1 MPLSSAFDS
10 VLLIRILFP
19 TLNFLVWFGL
29 ILVWVGSFAGLGFFV
44 RWLVLV
50 LLGWGDDFVWIFFVG
65 LGWGFFATLNFGTH
79 DTELLVRIP
88 KGLITEEVSKVFCVY
103 QSLCRL

>member
-1 MPLSSAFDS
+1 M
-10 VLLIRILFP
+10 
-19 TLNFLVWFGL
+19 VWFGL

-44 RWLVLV
+44 GWLVWFCWVGGMV
-50 LLGWGDDFVWIFFVG
+50 LFGFFFVG

-88 KGLITEEVSKVFCVY
+88 KGPITEEVSKVFCVY